1 MSFKRVCTVTIL
13 GKRWSIG
20 FGFPG
25 RTAGIVDDGS
35 ADKAL
40 RRIVIHAAH
49 NGRTRSLV
57 ECTVHELLHA
67 RFPDIEEEAV
77 TEFGELVARVYE
89 KLSAHE

>member
-1 MSFKRVCTVTIL
+1 MSFKKICTATIL
-13 GKRWSIG
+13 GKRWVIG

-25 RTAGIVDDGS
+25 RTRGVVDDGS
-35 ADKAL
+35 ADKIQ
-40 RRIVIHAAH
+40 RRIVIHAAR

-77 TEFGELVARVYE
+77 NEFGELVARVYE
-89 KLSAHE
+89 KLSHHE

>member
-1 MSFKRVCTVTIL
+1 MSFKRVCTATIL

-25 RTAGIVDDGS
+25 KTKGIVDDGS
-35 ADKAL
+35 ADKHQ

-67 RFPDIEEEAV
+67 RFPDIEEEAI

>member
-1 MSFKRVCTVTIL
+1 MSFKRVCTAAIL

-35 ADKAL
+35 ADKHQ